1 MAGGKE
7 TPRQKMIG
15 LMYLVLT
22 AMLALN
28 VSKQILQG
36 YLSVNDSLE
45 KSKVNIEEN
54 NKRVME
60 AFKAAI
66 EVNRAAEPYYQEYMK
81 AQKDVE
87 ELYHYLDDV
96 KGNMVRAVL
105 GLEES
110 VKVLGDTIK
119 LRNHPQKDKI
129 DDYDMPTTVLLGPN
143 FEEGLKDG
151 PLTAKELS
159 DKMNALHDKLVAQ
172 VDRMA
177 KESKTYILPDE
188 VANLKKKIAL
198 VKPTDSGREEDGV
211 KYTWPLDNFYHLP
224 MAAVFVNLNKMQVDL
239 KNVESELLQ
248 VFSAASG
255 KVAIKFDRIRARVIA
270 PTSYIQQGDSYE
282 ADIFLG
288 ASSSNIKPEDMEVII
303 GVDSASAVKGATGN
317 KIEVI
322 NGEGHYKVGGGS
334 VGDQTYRGVIKY
346 KNPKGEFEYYPF
358 EQKYKVAPSSAAVS
372 ADQMNVFYAGVP
384 NPITASAAGKSPND
398 ISITVT
404 GAGAKY
410 VPKGGPG
417 KYELTFTGTGECV
430 VVVNAKDDKGVK
442 KQGEFKFRVKALP
455 KPEARLNGKFS
466 PSEMKK
472 GELATIGS
480 IGAGAQGF
488 DLQVNYIVKSYV
500 VLGKVKGKNI
510 EVEGTGSNL
519 SSEAKNIFM
528 NCDPNSRIFID
539 IKVVGP
545 DGKSHSPTCAIK
557 VNR

>member
-54 NKRVME
+54 NKRVLE
-60 AFKAAI
+60 AFKASI
-66 EVNRAAEPYYQEYMK
+66 DVNGGAAPYYAEYIK
-81 AQKDVE
+81 SQKDIE
-87 ELYHYLDDV
+87 ELYAYLDDV

-110 VKVLGDTIK
+110 VKVLGDTIN
-119 LRNHPQKDKI
+119 LRHKPQVDKI

-143 FEEGLKDG
+143 WEEGLKDG

-159 DKMNALHDKLVAQ
+159 DKLTALHDKLVAQ

-177 KESKTYILPDE
+177 KESKTFILPDE

-239 KNVESELLQ
+239 KNVESEMLQ

-288 ASSSNIKPEDMEVII
+288 ASSSNIKPEDMEVIMGI
-303 GVDSASAVKGATGN
+303 DSATAAKGGTGT

-322 NGEGHYKVGGGS
+322 NGEGHYKTGGGS
-334 VGDQTYRGVIKY
+334 VGDQKYRGVIKY
-346 KNPKGEFEYYPF
+346 KNPKGEYEYYPF
-358 EQKYKVAPSSAAVS
+358 EQEYKVAPPAAAVS
-372 ADQMNVFYAGVP
+372 ADQMNVFYAGIP
-384 NPITASAAGKSPND
+384 NPVTASAAGKSPND
-398 ISITVT
+398 IEIIPT
-404 GAGAKY
+404 GAGVKASKT
-410 VPKGGPG
+410 GPG
-417 KYELTFTGTGECV
+417 KWELSFTGTGECNISV
-430 VVVNAKDDKGVK
+430 TAKDKKGGTK
-442 KQGEFKFRVKALP
+442 EQGKFKFRVKPLP
-455 KPEARLNGKFS
+455 KPEPKIGGKFS

-472 GELATIGS
+472 GELSTIGS

-488 DLQVNYIVKSYV
+488 DLQVNYL
-500 VLGKVKGKNI
+500 VLEYEVNGKVKGKVVMAN
-510 EVEGTGSNL
+510 GKGPNL
-519 SSEAKNIFM
+519 SGDAKSLLTNA
-528 NCDPNSRIFID
+528 DPNS
-539 IKVVGP
+539 KVYVDLKVKGP
-545 DGKSHSPTCAIK
+545 DGKIHNITSGFK
-557 VNR
+557 VIR